1 MDISEYRKQYA
12 EELEQAEEERKGY
25 RASSAKSRRTA
36 EGRTALQRVVA
47 LSEQDEVAEAF
58 GIIEDKSEDAEHRAS
73 VLYSISIALITND
86 DLITKVLRLLKDNA
100 EAAPVRRAAL
110 RVLKQLSFSS
120 AIFKQRRPEYLDALR
135 EAIDTE
141 DASLRELALETLAQE
156 KDEYV
161 QRRLLEGLKDPSQA
175 LVPPEKAIQLL
186 GYDIHAEHY
195 PILKEIVEKPPSAG
209 ARQEAIRLL
218 AADPSATELLA
229 GILRD
234 KGESRKV
241 RSISATALQSLAPAE
256 FEEHARQIVLD
267 ENEDDVLRATSLSA
281 LTHFGDQEALSQD
294 TELTKHAERLRQRA
308 PSKQVGRAAARFLA
322 EQGKE
327 SKEEGKEGA

>member
-12 EELEQAEEERKGY
+12 EQLEQGAEERKEY
-25 RASSAKSRRTA
+25 RASSDKSRSTA
-36 EGRTALQRVVA
+36 EGRTAIQRVVA

-58 GIIEDKSEDAEHRAS
+58 GVIEDKTKDAELRAS
-73 VLYSISIALITND
+73 TLYGISIAVSTNEG
-86 DLITKVLRLLKDNA
+86 LITKVLGLLKDNA
-100 EAAPVRRAAL
+100 EAAVVRRAAL

-120 AIFKQRRPEYLDALR
+120 AIFKQKRPAYLAALR

-141 DASLRELALETLAQE
+141 DASLRDLALETLAQE

-161 QRRLLEGLKDPSQA
+161 QRRLLEGLKDPSRA
-175 LVPPEKAIQLL
+175 LVPPAKAIQLL

-218 AADPSATELLA
+218 AADPSSTELLA

-241 RSISATALQSLAPAE
+241 RSISATALQSLAPSE
-256 FEEHARQIVLD
+256 FEEHARQIVTD
-267 ENEDDVLRATSLSA
+267 ESEDDVLRATCLSA

-294 TELTKHAERLRQRA
+294 TELNKHVEGLQQRA
-308 PSKQVGRAAARFLA
+308 PSKQVGRAAAKYLA
-322 EQGKE
+322 EQSKE
-327 SKEEGKEGA
+327 SKEPSKDGA